1 MWMCDVSGVEPW
13 STGRELVG
21 SLSCFFWVVMF
32 SLVGEF
38 TIIWGLYVCTHDVDY
53 IAVCSV
59 HGRILIR
66 NRA

>member
-1 MWMCDVSGVEPW
+1 MLAVLNRGPLAESWLVASAVSSG
-13 STGRELVG
+13 
-21 SLSCFFWVVMF
+21 FWAVMF

-53 IAVCSV
+53 IAVCRV

-66 NRA
+66 IKA